1 MFGKEPKIRFIGDLQ
16 RLTIGPD
23 DRFVLSCEQ
32 HLSLEAAMRIKAEW
46 EKFAREGV
54 KLLILEGGAK
64 LDAINVKVQ
73 RIPDCATEG
82 HPLAVPN

>member
-16 RLTIGPD
+16 HLTIGPD
-23 DRFVLSCEQ
+23 DRFVLTCEQ
-32 HLSLEAAMRIKAEW
+32 RLSPETVKRIKAEW
-46 EKFAREGV
+46 EKFAGDGV
-54 KLLILEGGAK
+54 KLLVLDGGAK
-64 LDAINVKVQ
+64 LGAINVKVQ